1 MNLKETAE
9 ESAFRESARAWL
21 SANAPKTKR
30 PTERSAAIAFD
41 KAWQQSLHAA
51 GWAGVN
57 WPKEYGGRGLSGF
70 QYMIWVQECV
80 RAGAPISS
88 GANFTGLF
96 HAGPTLIVRGND
108 EQKREHL
115 PKILRGEAMWCQGFS
130 EPGAGTDLAALRT
143 RGEVDGDFIVINGSK
158 AWTSNGH
165 FADYQELLVRTDP
178 ASTRHHGLTWLICD
192 MHAPGIEVRPVR
204 TMDGEVH
211 VNETFYDNVRIPIS
225 NVVGEI
231 GQGWSVA
238 MSTFAFERGIG
249 FIGDQIELI
258 AMAED
263 LIGIARRVR
272 LPSGK
277 LAIDDDGVAQQ
288 LAALKCEAL
297 ALRALTI
304 SGLAHIERHG
314 QPGPEGSMMKLL
326 LSTAYKKL
334 HQVAG
339 DILGPEFLDYPDADS
354 IGSPWAFR
362 YFRSWVLTIAAGP
375 NEIHRDIIADRI
387 LGLPRAR

>member
-1 MNLKETAE
+1 MNLQ
-9 ESAFRESARAWL
+9 ESAEDKAFRADARTWL
-21 SANAPKTKR
+21 SQNAPKTVR
-30 PTERSAAIAFD
+30 PQDPTSAIAFD
-41 KAWQQSLHAA
+41 KAWQRSLYDG

-57 WPKEYGGRGLSGF
+57 WPKEYGGLGLSGF
-70 QYMIWVQECV
+70 QYMTWVQECV
-80 RAGAPISS
+80 RAGAPVQN

-108 EQKREHL
+108 AQKREHL
-115 PKILRGEAMWCQGFS
+115 PKILRGEEMWCQGFS

-143 RGEVDGDFIVINGSK
+143 RGEIDGDHIVINGHK
-158 AWTSNGH
+158 TWTSNGH
-165 FADYQELLVRTDP
+165 SADVQELLVRTDP

-192 MHAPGIEVRPVR
+192 MRAPGVELRPIR

-211 VNETFYDNVRIPIS
+211 VYDTFYDNVRIPIS
-225 NVVGEI
+225 DVVGEI

-258 AMAED
+258 AMVEE
-263 LIGIARRVR
+263 LIALSRQVR

-288 LAALKCEAL
+288 IAALKCEAL

-304 SGLAHIERHG
+304 SGLGHIERHG

-326 LSTAYKKL
+326 LTTAYKKL
-334 HQVAG
+334 HQVAS
-339 DILGPEFLDYPDADS
+339 DILGPEFLDYSSGNRSANM
-354 IGSPWAFR
+354 WAYR

-375 NEIHRDIIADRI
+375 NEIQRDIIADRI

>member
-1 MNLKETAE
+1 MNLQETPE
-9 ESAFRESARAWL
+9 EVAFRAAARAWL
-21 SANAPKTKR
+21 SQNAPRQPR
-30 PTERSAAIAFD
+30 PTEHAAGLAYD
-41 KAWQQSLHAA
+41 RAWQRSLHDG

-57 WPKEYGGRGLSGF
+57 WPEAYGGRGLSGF

-80 RAGAPISS
+80 RAGAPITGGS
-88 GANFTGLF
+88 NFTGLF
-96 HAGPTLIVRGND
+96 HAGPTLILRGS
-108 EQKREHL
+108 EAQKREHL
-115 PKILRGEAMWCQGFS
+115 PRILRGEEMWCQGFS

-143 RGEVDGDFIVINGSK
+143 RGNIDGDHIVVNGHK
-158 AWTSNGH
+158 TWTSNGQ
-165 FADYQELLVRTDP
+165 FADFQELLVRTDP

-192 MHAPGIEVRPVR
+192 MRSPGIELRPIR

-211 VNETFYDNVRIPIS
+211 VNDTFYDNVRIPIA

-258 AMAED
+258 AMVEE
-263 LIGIARRVR
+263 LIAMSRGLR

-277 LAIDDDGVAQQ
+277 FAIEDDGVAQQ
-288 LAALKCEAL
+288 LASLKCEAL

-314 QPGPEGSMMKLL
+314 EPGPEGSMMKLL
-326 LSTAYKKL
+326 LTTAYKRL
-334 HQVAG
+334 HQVAS
-339 DILGPEFLDYPDADS
+339 DVMGPEFLDFPYAERTAN
-354 IGSPWAFR
+354 PWAYRF
-362 YFRSWVLTIAAGP
+362 FRSWVLTIAAGP

>member
-1 MNLKETAE
+1 MNLQEAPE
-9 ESAFRESARAWL
+9 DADFRAAARSWL
-21 SANAPKTKR
+21 SRNAPREAR
-30 PTERSAAIAFD
+30 PTEHAAGLAYD
-41 KAWQQSLHAA
+41 RAWQRSLYDG

-57 WPKEYGGRGLSGF
+57 WPTAYGGRGLSGF

-80 RAGAPISS
+80 RAGASTTGGS
-88 GANFTGLF
+88 NFTGLF
-96 HAGPTLIVRGND
+96 HAGPTLILRGNE
-108 EQKREHL
+108 EQKRQYL
-115 PKILRGEAMWCQGFS
+115 PRILKGEEMWCQGFS

-143 RGEVDGDFIVINGSK
+143 RGDIDGEHIVVNGHK
-158 AWTSNGH
+158 TWTSNGH
-165 FADYQELLVRTDP
+165 MADFQELLVRTDRE
-178 ASTRHHGLTWLICD
+178 STRHHGLTWLICD
-192 MHAPGIEVRPVR
+192 MRTPGIEVRPIR

-211 VNETFYDNVRIPIS
+211 VNDTFYDNVRIPIS

-258 AMAED
+258 AMVEE
-263 LIGIARRVR
+263 LIELSRGLR

-277 LAIDDDGVAQQ
+277 LAIDDDGVAQN
-288 LAALKCEAL
+288 LASLKCEAL

-314 QPGPEGSMMKLL
+314 MPGPEGSMMKLL
-326 LSTAYKKL
+326 LTTAYKKL
-334 HQVAG
+334 HQVAS
-339 DILGPEFLDYPDADS
+339 DILGPAFLDYSAAQRTAN
-354 IGSPWAFR
+354 PWAYR
-362 YFRSWVLTIAAGP
+362 YFRSWTLTIAAGP
-375 NEIHRDIIADRI
+375 NEIQRDIIADRI

>member
-1 MNLKETAE
+1 MNLL
-9 ESAFRESARAWL
+9 ESTDDVAFRASARAWL
-21 SANAPKTKR
+21 SENAPDGRR
-30 PTERSAAIAFD
+30 PRDTPGALAYD
-41 KAWQQSLHAA
+41 KAWQMRLYEG

-80 RAGAPISS
+80 RAGAPITG
-88 GANFTGLF
+88 GANFTGQF
-96 HAGPTLIVRGND
+96 HAGPTLIVRGSE

-115 PKILRGEAMWCQGFS
+115 PKILKGEAMWCQGFS
-130 EPGAGTDLAALRT
+130 EPGAGTDLANLRT
-143 RGEVDGDFIVINGSK
+143 RGEIVDDHIVVNGHK
-158 AWTSNGH
+158 TWTSNGH
-165 FADYQELLVRTDP
+165 FADLQELLVRTDP
-178 ASTRHHGLTWLICD
+178 NSTRHHGLTWLICD
-192 MHAPGIEVRPVR
+192 MRAPGIEVRPIR
-204 TMDGEVH
+204 TMGGEAH
-211 VNETFYDNVRIPIS
+211 VNDTFYDNVRIPLS

-258 AMAED
+258 NMVEE
-263 LIGIARRVR
+263 LIEIARTAR

-277 LAIDDDGVAQQ
+277 FALEDDGVAQR

-304 SGLAHIERHG
+304 SGLTHMERHG
-314 QPGPEGSMMKLL
+314 QPGPESSMMKLL
-326 LSTAYKKL
+326 LTTAYKKL
-334 HQVAG
+334 HQVAS
-339 DILGPEFLDYPDADS
+339 DIIGPQFLDFPSDAKDTN
-354 IGSPWAFR
+354 PWAR
-362 YFRSWVLTIAAGP
+362 GYFRSWVLTISAGP

>member
-1 MNLKETAE
+1 MNLLETAE
-9 ESAFRESARAWL
+9 DKAFRASARAWL
-21 SANAPKTKR
+21 SENAPEGKR
-30 PTERSAAIAFD
+30 PADTAGALAYD
-41 KAWQQSLHAA
+41 KAWQLRLYEG

-80 RAGAPISS
+80 RAGAPITGGS
-88 GANFTGLF
+88 NFTGQF
-96 HAGPTLIVRGND
+96 HAGPTLIVRGNED
-108 EQKREHL
+108 QKREHL
-115 PKILRGEAMWCQGFS
+115 PKILKGEAMWCQGFS
-130 EPGAGTDLAALRT
+130 EPGAGTDLANLRT
-143 RGEVDGDFIVINGSK
+143 RGEIDGDHIVVNGHK
-158 AWTSNGH
+158 TWTSNGH
-165 FADYQELLVRTDP
+165 FADLQELLVRTDP
-178 ASTRHHGLTWLICD
+178 NSTRHHGLTWLICD
-192 MHAPGIEVRPVR
+192 MHAPGIEVRPIR
-204 TMDGEVH
+204 TMGGEAH
-211 VNETFYDNVRIPIS
+211 VNDTFYDNVRIPIA

-258 AMAED
+258 NMVEE
-263 LIGIARRVR
+263 LIEIAGRVR

-277 LAIDDDGVAQQ
+277 PAIEDDGVAQR

-326 LSTAYKKL
+326 LTTAYKKL
-334 HQVAG
+334 HQVAS
-339 DILGPEFLDYPDADS
+339 DILGPSFLDYPEDAR
-354 IGSPWAFR
+354 GANPWANR
-362 YFRSWVLTIAAGP
+362 YFRSWVLTISAGP